1 MCKSNQKDV
10 FDFKIYVC
18 TCITAEIISN
28 LNLGLEHI
36 VIEKPIAV
44 ICN

>member
-28 LNLGLEHI
+28 LNLGIGHSHR
-36 VIEKPIAV
+36 KTN
-44 ICN
+44 CSNM

>member
-28 LNLGLEHI
+28 LNLGLEHSHR
-36 VIEKPIAV
+36 KTN
-44 ICN
+44 CSNMLQ